1 MCWAW
6 EARLKYGGSN
16 MKKYLDGEYVEMT
29 DEELAGAE
37 TSQPDISAEI
47 YELKR
52 KLAETDYKCL
62 KFVDGALSEEE
73 YAAVR
78 QYRQS
83 LRDEIN
89 ALEAQAAGR

>member
-1 MCWAW
+1 
-6 EARLKYGGSN
+6 
-16 MKKYLDGEYVEMT
+16 MKKYCNGEYVEMT
-29 DEELAGAE
+29 AEDLADYE
-37 TSQPDISAEI
+37 TDDRDYQSEI
-47 YELKR
+47 REIKE

-73 YAAVR
+73 YAPVR

-89 ALEAQAAGR
+89 TLEAQAEGSD